1 MSQLSKYDETLS
13 DIAKEGIRTQKQKYN
28 IAKQNNDTEGMAK
41 ANQNANNIRRIY
53 GGYTGGE
60 DGSEFNPLYRTSGEK
75 PKYTSR
81 YDNDKKVTVSKIINH
96 TPFDYDPQK
105 DPRYQLYQKVYTQ
118 MGNDAYDRALS
129 QNAIKTG
136 GIVNTNAMTSAMLA
150 KNKYN
155 AELAK
160 IATDLYND
168 AYNEYKDSIAYEYDK
183 MDMLN
188 ALEQSDYSKYKDEL
202 SNYND
207 MIKSS
212 YDMYRDETE
221 DYYKESENEYQK
233 LQDSIKNERLD
244 KQLELEQQ
252 KNENQLKFDYAK
264 LDTDNAKWKEQA
276 KTDKLNTLAKLIQ
289 SVYNKSNIG
298 VNVQRILNIMGN

>member
-81 YDNDKKVTVSKIINH
+81 YSNAIKSTQNKIINK
-96 TPFDYDPQK
+96 TPFDYDPQN

-118 MGNDAYDRALS
+118 LGNDAYDRALS

-136 GIVNTNAMTSAMLA
+136 GIVNTNATTSAMLA

-160 IATDLYND
+160 IATNLYND

-183 MDMLN
+183 LDMLN

-202 SNYND
+202 NNYND

-212 YDMYRDETE
+212 YDMYRDGV
-221 DYYKESENEYQK
+221 
-233 LQDSIKNERLD
+233 QDSIDTIKEQRLNKEMEYE
-244 KQLELEQQ
+244 KQ
-252 KNENQLKFDYAK
+252 KDENQLKYDYAK
-264 LDTDNAKWKEQA
+264 LDADNAKWQSQA

-298 VNVQRILNIMGN
+298 VNVERILDIIGN

>member
-1 MSQLSKYDETLS
+1 MSKLSKYDETLS

-53 GGYTGGE
+53 GGYTGGD

-81 YDNDKKVTVSKIINH
+81 YDNAIKSTQNKIINK

-136 GIVNTNAMTSAMLA
+136 GIVNTNATTSAMLA

-183 MDMLN
+183 MDTLN

-202 SNYND
+202 NNYND

-212 YDMYRDETE
+212 YDMYRDGV
-221 DYYKESENEYQK
+221 
-233 LQDSIKNERLD
+233 QDSIDTIKEQRLNKEMEYE
-244 KQLELEQQ
+244 KQ
-252 KNENQLKFDYAK
+252 KDENQLKFDYAK
-264 LDTDNAKWKEQA
+264 LDTDNAKWQSQA
-276 KTDKLNTLAKLIQ
+276 KTDKLNALAKLIQ

-298 VNVQRILNIMGN
+298 VNVQRILDIMGN